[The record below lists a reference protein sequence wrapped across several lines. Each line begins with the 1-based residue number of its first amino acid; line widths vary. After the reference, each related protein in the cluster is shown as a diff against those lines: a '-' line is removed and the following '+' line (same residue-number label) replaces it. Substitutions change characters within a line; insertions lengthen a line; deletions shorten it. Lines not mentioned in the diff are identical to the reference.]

1 MSIINAI
8 IFGII
13 QGLGEFLPISS
24 SAHLVIF
31 PWLFNFPDPGLA
43 FDVAL
48 HFGTLIAVVLF
59 FWRDWI
65 EIIALAF
72 GFSKNIKITTA
83 LNYPKNTLWFLV
95 LATIPGALAGFL
107 LEKQAETIFRSPLL
121 IAGTLIFAGLILYLV
136 DKFSQK
142 NKNFEKISSRNAFLI
157 GLSQAV
163 AIIPGISRS
172 GATISTALALGF
184 DRVSAA
190 RFSFLL
196 SAPIIFGATV
206 LKFPTLMHNFNM
218 LELIAILS
226 SAISGFLAI
235 AGLLK
240 FIEKTSYKIFF
251 WYRLVFAVI
260 IILVFFSKI

>member
-1 MSIINAI
+1 MTIIHAI

-65 EIIALAF
+65 EIITLALGNKKDVAKF
-72 GFSKNIKITTA
+72 
-83 LNYPKNTLWFLV
+83 NYPKNTLWLLV
-95 LATIPGALAGFL
+95 IATVPGALAGYL
-107 LEKQAETIFRSPLL
+107 LEKQAETIFRAPLL
-121 IAGTLIFAGLILYLV
+121 VAGALILAGLVLYWV
-136 DKFSQK
+136 DQIGKK
-142 NKNFEKISSRNAFLI
+142 NINFDKITSKNALLI

-184 DRVSAA
+184 DRTSAA
-190 RFSFLL
+190 RFSFLM
-196 SAPIIFGATV
+196 SAPIIFGATI
-206 LKFPTLMHNFNM
+206 LKFSDLVNNFN
-218 LELIAILS
+218 LIQTVAILF
-226 SAISGFLAI
+226 SALSGLLAI
-235 AGLLK
+235 AWTLK
-240 FIEKTSYKIFF
+240 FIERVSYKIFF
-251 WYRLVFAVI
+251 WYRLAFAVI
-260 IILVFFSKI
+260 IILAYFWR